1 MFLMLL
7 ELLHLSYTLITFDS
21 RVGRQTLL
29 QIWTKREVPGTGYGV
44 QKAIFGFS
52 LMVPEHNQ
60 VCVVMKLLY
69 LYKVQNIHSLESR
82 VRKGPW
88 NMKPHSH
95 DILTSHLDR
104 HLYLTI
110 NFSDSTIYH
119 WGNIDTVSPPNG
131 SCHAARMGD
140 VVAEKDS
147 DFYCYYYFLNE
158 VSESEFADPPYCD
171 HHKWPSCL
179 RVTRWVNL

>member
-7 ELLHLSYTLITFDS
+7 EPSHLSYILITFDS

-29 QIWTKREVPGTGYGV
+29 QIWTKREVRGTGDRA

-60 VCVVMKLLY
+60 ACVVMKLLC

-88 NMKPHSH
+88 NIKPLSH
-95 DILTSHLDR
+95 DILTNHLDS

-110 NFSDSTIYH
+110 NSSDSTIYH
-119 WGNIDTVSPPNG
+119 WGNIDTVSPPSG
-131 SCHAARMGD
+131 SCHAAQMGN

-147 DFYCYYYFLNE
+147 DFYYYYYF
-158 VSESEFADPPYCD
+158 
-171 HHKWPSCL
+171 
-179 RVTRWVNL
+179 